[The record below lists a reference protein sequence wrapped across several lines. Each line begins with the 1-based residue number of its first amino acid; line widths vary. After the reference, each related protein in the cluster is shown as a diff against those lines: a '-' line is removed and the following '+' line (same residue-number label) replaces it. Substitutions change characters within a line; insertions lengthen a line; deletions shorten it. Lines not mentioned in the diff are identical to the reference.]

1 MIRMIT
7 AGESHGQYM
16 SGIIEGLP
24 AGVPVNIGFIE
35 EELKRRRIG
44 YGRSSRMATEQDRL
58 TITAGISNGKTTG
71 APVAILIENSDWKI
85 QREIEKNE
93 GKTAPWAPVVIPRPG
108 HADLVGSVKY
118 GLEDLRDV
126 SERAS
131 ARETVVRTALGCFA
145 RLFLKEIGIETASD
159 TVSIGGVR
167 ITQLNAVTFE
177 AVAAIPDDDPVRCVE
192 PETAEKMKAEIDSAK
207 AAGDTL
213 GGAVELLI
221 KGVPSG
227 IGDCMIPERRLSAR
241 LAAAIFSIPSV
252 KAFEIGGGT
261 ALASYKGSSVTDAY
275 FEKKDAAFRG
285 DVARKTNF
293 AGGIEGGISTGEII
307 RCTAHFKPIPT
318 LGNPLNSVN
327 LETGEDT
334 KAPDPRADACIVPAA
349 GVIMESIAAVIIAD
363 ALMERF
369 GADCLDSIKENIKT
383 NFCKQLQK

>member
-7 AGESHGQYM
+7 AGESHGQYLI
-16 SGIIEGLP
+16 GIIEGLP
-24 AGVPVNIGFIE
+24 AGVPAEIEFIK

-58 TITAGISNGKTTG
+58 TVTAGISNGKTTG
-71 APVAILIENSDWKI
+71 APISIVIANSDWKL
-85 QREIEKNE
+85 RTEKEKPSAADNQ
-93 GKTAPWAPVVIPRPG
+93 PIVIPRPG
-108 HADLVGSVKY
+108 HADLAGAVKY

-145 RLFLKEIGIETASD
+145 RLFLRELGIETASH
-159 TVSIGGVR
+159 TISIGSIR
-167 ITQLNAVTFE
+167 INRAYPVPFE
-177 AVAAIPDDDPVRCVE
+177 TVAAIPDYDPFRCVE
-192 PETAEKMKAEIDSAK
+192 PETAELMKREIDFAK
-207 AAGDTL
+207 REGDTL

-221 KGVPSG
+221 KGVPPG

-241 LAAAIFSIPSV
+241 LAAAILSIPSV
-252 KAFEIGGGT
+252 KGFEIGGGT
-261 ALASYKGSSVTDAY
+261 ALASSRGSNATDAY
-275 FEKKDAAFRG
+275 YEKKDARFRG
-285 DVARKTNF
+285 DVLRKTNF

-327 LETGEDT
+327 LETGEDV
-334 KAPDPRADACIVPAA
+334 KAPAPRADTCIVPAA

-369 GADCLDSIKENIKT
+369 GSDRLDSIKKNIKT

>member
-7 AGESHGQYM
+7 AGESHGQYL

-24 AGVPVNIGFIE
+24 AGVPVDIEFIE
-35 EELKRRRIG
+35 AELKRRRIG

-58 TITAGISNGKTTG
+58 TVTAGISNGKATG
-71 APVAILIENSDWKI
+71 APISILIENSDWKLKT
-85 QREIEKNE
+85 EKEKPGSTDNS
-93 GKTAPWAPVVIPRPG
+93 PIVIPRPG
-108 HADLVGSVKY
+108 HADLTGSVKY
-118 GLEDLRDV
+118 GLDDLRDV

-145 RLFLKEIGIETASD
+145 RLFLREIGIETASH

-167 ITQLNAVTFE
+167 IGQINAVSFE
-177 AVAAIPDDDPVRCVE
+177 SAAALRDDDPVRCME

-213 GGAVELLI
+213 GGSVELLI
-221 KGVPSG
+221 KGVPPG
-227 IGDCMIPERRLSAR
+227 IGDCMIPENRLSAR

-252 KAFEIGGGT
+252 KTFEIGGGA
-261 ALASYKGSSVTDAY
+261 ALTSSKGSEVTDAY
-275 FEKKDAAFRG
+275 YEKKDSRFRG
-285 DVARKTNF
+285 DVQRKTNY

-318 LGNPLNSVN
+318 LGNPLNSAN

-334 KAPDPRADACIVPAA
+334 KAPAPRADACIVPAA
-349 GVIMESIAAVIIAD
+349 GVIMESIAAVTIAD
-363 ALMERF
+363 ALTERF
-369 GADCLDSIKENIKT
+369 GSDRLDSIKKNIRFGETSKSY
-383 NFCKQLQK
+383 C

>member
-24 AGVPVNIGFIE
+24 AGVPVGIKFIE

-58 TITAGISNGKTTG
+58 TILAGVSRGKTTG

-93 GKTAPWAPVVIPRPG
+93 GKPAPLPPVVIPRPG
-108 HADLVGSVKY
+108 HADLAGSVKY

-145 RLFLKEIGIETASD
+145 RLFLKEIGIETASH
-159 TVSIGGVR
+159 TITIGSIR
-167 ITQLNAVTFE
+167 ISRPYSVPFE
-177 AVAAIPDDDPVRCVE
+177 TVAAITEYDPFRCVE

-221 KGVPSG
+221 KGVPPG
-227 IGDCMIPERRLSAR
+227 IGDCMIPERRLSTR

-252 KAFEIGGGT
+252 KGFEIGGGA
-261 ALASYKGSSVTDAY
+261 ALASSKGSKVTDAY
-275 FEKKDAAFRG
+275 YEKKDARFRG
-285 DVARKTNF
+285 DVQRKTNF

-318 LGNPLNSVN
+318 LANPLNSVN
-327 LETGEDT
+327 LETGEDA
-334 KAPDPRADACIVPAA
+334 KAPAPRADACIVPAA

-369 GADCLDSIKENIKT
+369 GADRLDSIKKNIKT
-383 NFCKQLQK
+383 NLYESSQK